1 MKTPDLKD
9 KLLAFAFIPLVF
21 ALCACKSAPRE
32 GKRYLQME
40 SVPYQVYVSY
50 GDIKLGKTPLT
61 LDAEFLEK
69 IANSTQDTEEAA
81 ALNLAVGESIAKFYD
96 SPITIKKIKDKES
109 LHIGNSGT
117 AFTFSDGSGNS
128 LDGEVLKLV
137 WGASAKSKKVTVVF
151 KAPPEI
157 LEKCGLKSEE

>member
-9 KLLAFAFIPLVF
+9 KFLAFAFIPLVF

-32 GKRYLQME
+32 GKRDLQME
-40 SVPYQVYVSY
+40 SVPYQVYVSC

-61 LDAEFLEK
+61 LDAEFLEE
-69 IANSTQDTEEAA
+69 IANSAQGSEKAA
-81 ALNLAVGESIAKFYD
+81 APNFAEGESIAKFSD
-96 SPITIKKIKDKES
+96 SPITIKKIKGKES
-109 LHIGNSGT
+109 LYIGNSDT
-117 AFTFSDGSGNS
+117 PFSFKDKSGNS

-137 WGASAKSKKVTVVF
+137 HGASAKSEKITVVF

-157 LEKCGLKSEE
+157 LEKYNLE

>member
-32 GKRYLQME
+32 GKCDLRIE
-40 SVPYQVYVSY
+40 SVPYQVYVSC
-50 GDIKLGKTPLT
+50 GDVKLGKTPLT

-69 IANSTQDTEEAA
+69 IANSAQGSEKAA
-81 ALNLAVGESIAKFYD
+81 PPNFAEGESIAKFSDYQL
-96 SPITIKKIKDKES
+96 TIRRFKGIES
-109 LHIGNSGT
+109 LQIGNSGIP
-117 AFTFSDGSGNS
+117 FTFSDKSGNS
-128 LDGEVLKLV
+128 LDAEVLKLIYA
-137 WGASAKSKKVTVVF
+137 ASAKGGKITLVF

-157 LEKCGLKSEE
+157 LEKYGLKSEE